1 MWKILAD
8 WVLAFFSMA
17 RELDEHRTTLRRLED
32 RLRNVEEAIK
42 LLALEQRHARE
53 IEQVE
58 REKWMLRLQS
68 VTPKPAR
75 PPSSKRKKK
84 K

>member
-17 RELDEHRTTLRRLED
+17 RELDEHRTSLRRLED
-32 RLRNVEEAIK
+32 RQRNVEEAIK

-53 IEQVE
+53 IEQAE
-58 REKWMLRLQS
+58 REKWAVRLES
-68 VTPKPAR
+68 LTPKSVRVSHP
-75 PPSSKRKKK
+75 KRKKK
-84 K
+84 

>member
-17 RELDEHRTTLRRLED
+17 RELDEHRTSLRRLED

-53 IEQVE
+53 IEQAE
-58 REKWMLRLQS
+58 REKWTLRLES
-68 VTPKPAR
+68 LAPKSGPLVR
-75 PPSSKRKKK
+75 PKRKRK
-84 K
+84 

>member
-1 MWKILAD
+1 MWKLLAE

-17 RELDEHRTTLRRLED
+17 RELEEHRVSLRGLED

-53 IEQVE
+53 N
-58 REKWMLRLQS
+58 
-68 VTPKPAR
+68 
-75 PPSSKRKKK
+75 
-84 K
+84 

>member
-17 RELDEHRTTLRRLED
+17 REVEEHRTSLRCLED

-53 IEQVE
+53 IEQAE
-58 REKWMLRLQS
+58 REKWTVRLES
-68 VTPKPAR
+68 LAKKPER
-75 PPSSKRKKK
+75 LPSPRRKKRK
-84 K
+84 